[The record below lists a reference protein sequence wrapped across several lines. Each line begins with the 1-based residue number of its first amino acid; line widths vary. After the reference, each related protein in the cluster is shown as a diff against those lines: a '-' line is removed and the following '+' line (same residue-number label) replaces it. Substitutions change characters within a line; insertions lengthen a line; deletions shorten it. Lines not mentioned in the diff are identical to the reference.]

1 VDHDL
6 QLIADRVRR
15 LTGPQGAARLEAAL
29 AAARA
34 AAAAVYAAQELKV
47 AAAAAAAAEPEP
59 QSPPLMARWVL
70 FTV

>member
-1 VDHDL
+1 MDHDL

-34 AAAAVYAAQELKV
+34 AAAAVYAAQEREV
-47 AAAAAAAAEPEP
+47 AAAAAAAEPEP

>member
-1 VDHDL
+1 MDHDL

-34 AAAAVYAAQELKV
+34 AAAAVYAAQEREV

>member
-34 AAAAVYAAQELKV
+34 AAAAVYAAQEREV

>member
-1 VDHDL
+1 MDHDL

-34 AAAAVYAAQELKV
+34 AAAAVYAAQEREV

-59 QSPPLMARWVL
+59 QSPPLRARWVL